1 MFLLCLGLVN
11 RAVRREKCHIPH
23 KVYVPN
29 GTLSPIGQWSK
40 VVHYT
45 GFGCHLGRTQGP
57 GTHKGLFVCRLRG
70 RGVYSSI
77 ALRLTECCLA
87 LQISLSGWMEFGRLF
102 LAISPFLC
110 LHPLYNLTGRVTE
123 KRGREKGGRRE
134 RKQQQSETEALLAN
148 QGLLAA
154 SWLADQQALTVSLQ
168 VVPNI

>member
-1 MFLLCLGLVN
+1 M
-11 RAVRREKCHIPH
+11 A
-23 KVYVPN
+23 
-29 GTLSPIGQWSK
+29 
-40 VVHYT
+40 
-45 GFGCHLGRTQGP
+45 
-57 GTHKGLFVCRLRG
+57 
-70 RGVYSSI
+70 
-77 ALRLTECCLA
+77 
-87 LQISLSGWMEFGRLF
+87 F

-110 LHPLYNLTGRVTE
+110 LHPLYSLTGRVTE